1 MTKMKC
7 RSACASSTATGT
19 SVFRGY
25 ILLTVAGLVILTVV
39 TKSSAQLSSP
49 VDQADPIPAAAAEPI
64 PLPTAAPVQGRWMTN
79 ENAAVNQASLRGKVI
94 LVDFDADWCSWCTR
108 LHDEVLSRDHFKEFA
123 AANLIL
129 LKMDCPMPEA
139 RRSPAAVALLN
150 RFSVTVF
157 PTLLLMKT
165 DGQEI
170 ARYKGY
176 ARESVILQW
185 LRANATDGETADSI
199 PEDQPLTK
207 SEEVIGSPKG
217 RQTDQMQAIITA
229 MANYDWRT
237 LQPYFIDGE
246 TNYFG
251 HRHVSVQYI
260 INDIVNDSHQF
271 GRQDWTV
278 YWNTFEH
285 ENDGDIAYDSVN
297 AYVVIEEPGV
307 RTHRALERLTI
318 GYSWDPNA
326 TPGIAIH
333 SLTLKVLR

>member
-1 MTKMKC
+1 MKG
-7 RSACASSTATGT
+7 RSSCASSTATST
-19 SVFRGY
+19 RVFSGY
-25 ILLTVAGLVILTVV
+25 AVLTVMALASLAIV
-39 TKSSAQLSSP
+39 TRSYAQLSP
-49 VDQADPIPAAAAEPI
+49 FVDQADPNPAAPSEPI
-64 PLPTAAPVQGRWMTN
+64 PLPTAAPVQGKWLTN
-79 ENAAVNQASLRGKVI
+79 ENAAINQASLRGKVI
-94 LVDFDADWCSWCTR
+94 LVDFDADWCPWCR
-108 LHDEVLSRDHFKEFA
+108 KMYDEVLSRNDFKEFA

-129 LKMDCPMPEA
+129 LKMDYPMPES

-150 RFSVTVF
+150 RCNVTAF

-170 ARYKGY
+170 AHYNGY
-176 ARESVILQW
+176 ARESVILHW
-185 LRANATDGETADSI
+185 LRTNVTNGETADSI
-199 PEDQPLTK
+199 PDDQPSIK
-207 SEEVIGSPKG
+207 SQDFAASPGG
-217 RQTDQMQAIITA
+217 RQVDQMQAIITA

-237 LQPYFIDGE
+237 LEPYFIDGQ

-260 INDIVNDSHQF
+260 INDIVNDSRQF
-271 GRQDWTV
+271 GRQDWSV

-285 ENDGDIAYDSVN
+285 ENDGEMAYDSVN
-297 AYVVIEEPGV
+297 AYVVIEEPGA

-326 TPGIAIH
+326 VHGITIH

>member
-1 MTKMKC
+1 MVTGSYAQ
-7 RSACASSTATGT
+7 SA
-19 SVFRGY
+19 
-25 ILLTVAGLVILTVV
+25 LLPL
-39 TKSSAQLSSP
+39 
-49 VDQADPIPAAAAEPI
+49 VDQAGPTPAAVPEPI
-64 PLPTAAPVQGRWMTN
+64 PLPTAAPVQGKWLTN
-79 ENAAVNQASLRGKVI
+79 ENAAINQASLRGKVI
-94 LVDFDADWCSWCTR
+94 LVDFDADWCPWCR
-108 LHDEVLSRDHFKEFA
+108 KMHDEVLSRDDFKEFA

-129 LKMDCPMPEA
+129 LKMDYPMPES

-150 RFSVTVF
+150 RCNVTVF

-176 ARESVILQW
+176 SRESVILQW
-185 LRANATDGETADSI
+185 LRTNVTDGETADSI
-199 PEDQPLTK
+199 PDNQPSTK
-207 SEEVIGSPKG
+207 SEDVAASPGG
-217 RQTDQMQAIITA
+217 RQVGQMQSIITA
-229 MANYDWRT
+229 MANYDWRA
-237 LQPYFIDGE
+237 LEPYFIDGQ

-260 INDIVNDSHQF
+260 INDIVNDSRQF

-285 ENDGDIAYDSVN
+285 ENEGEMAYDSVN

-318 GYSWDPNA
+318 GYSGDPNA
-326 TPGIAIH
+326 VHGITIH